1 MYAGSREATRAADA
15 ARQEQWGAAVRCG
28 QRWAASDDGAAGGRV
43 VLRVLS
49 ATAQRSAQRSAGA
62 GAIGVRRREGTG
74 RVRTGAGAEEALKST
89 TAQGRQRRSTVGA
102 LELVAYMVDALRHRQ
117 QRQLPTSTSTAKRA
131 WHGEAGAGGGRRAS
145 ATVSRALALLVPTL
159 TSQPLAPAAPLAA
172 AYTRMLRGAG
182 GRDEVVLWCRELTY
196 QTQARVAALSRN
208 KAERGCKE

>member
-49 ATAQRSAQRSAGA
+49 ATTQRSAQRSAGAGA

-74 RVRTGAGAEEALKST
+74 RVRTGAGAEEAEALKST

-102 LELVAYMVDALRHRQ
+102 LELVAYMVDALRRRRQ
-117 QRQLPTSTSTAKRA
+117 QQLPTTTAKRA
-131 WHGEAGAGGGRRAS
+131 WH
-145 ATVSRALALLVPTL
+145 
-159 TSQPLAPAAPLAA
+159 
-172 AYTRMLRGAG
+172 
-182 GRDEVVLWCRELTY
+182 
-196 QTQARVAALSRN
+196 
-208 KAERGCKE
+208 